1 MLFEPE
7 RHEALRDAAW
17 DAPRAREAIRSIVRD
32 IEQDRVAAGHW
43 RVHPL
48 DDDGDAPRT
57 GFKGLY
63 LLHDHKTNKG
73 LTITLWE
80 TQADMNAAEVSGFY
94 QQQVAKMKDVLAAPP
109 VREEYEVS
117 LVP

>member
-1 MLFEPE
+1 VTVATTLPGKTDDVLRIE
-7 RHEALRDAAW
+7 RD
-17 DAPRAREAIRSIVRD
+17 SIVPACT
-32 IEQDRVAAGHW
+32 QQK
-43 RVHPL
+43 
-48 DDDGDAPRT
+48 

-80 TQADMNAAEVSGFY
+80 TEADMRAAEVSGFY
-94 QQQVAKMKDVLAAPP
+94 QQQVAKVKDVLAAPP

-117 LVP
+117 LAP

>member
-1 MLFEPE
+1 MYARVTVAITLPGKTDDVLRIE
-7 RHEALRDAAW
+7 RD
-17 DAPRAREAIRSIVRD
+17 SIVPACK
-32 IEQDRVAAGHW
+32 QQK
-43 RVHPL
+43 
-48 DDDGDAPRT
+48 

-63 LLHDHKTNKG
+63 LLHDHKTDKG

-80 TQADMNAAEVSGFY
+80 TEADMRAAEVSGFY

-117 LVP
+117 LAP

>member
-1 MLFEPE
+1 VYARVTVATTLPGKTEDVLRIE
-7 RHEALRDAAW
+7 RD
-17 DAPRAREAIRSIVRD
+17 SIVPACK
-32 IEQDRVAAGHW
+32 QQK
-43 RVHPL
+43 
-48 DDDGDAPRT
+48 

-80 TQADMNAAEVSGFY
+80 TEADMRAAEVSGFY

-109 VREEYEVS
+109 VREEYEVR
-117 LVP
+117 LAP